1 MAATVGAPSNIIGLT
16 SALAAVTTRLG
27 ASQLSVSQ
35 TDHGLAVGNPVRH
48 NGTSYVKAQANG
60 VAQAEVLGVVSAV
73 ADADNFIVTLPGNV
87 VAGLSGLTAGS
98 VGFLSS
104 VTAGEV
110 LETDAPDGTVSKP
123 VWVALTS
130 TTALIVAS
138 RGIYKVSGTSPA
150 TDIYN
155 EPVGVGTVDGT
166 ETVFT
171 LAQTPAANS
180 LRLTMNGV
188 LRRVDVDYT
197 LSGVTVTFTVPPPV
211 DSLILASYEID

>member
-1 MAATVGAPSNIIGLT
+1 
-16 SALAAVTTRLG
+16 
-27 ASQLSVSQ
+27 
-35 TDHGLAVGNPVRH
+35 
-48 NGTSYVKAQANG
+48 